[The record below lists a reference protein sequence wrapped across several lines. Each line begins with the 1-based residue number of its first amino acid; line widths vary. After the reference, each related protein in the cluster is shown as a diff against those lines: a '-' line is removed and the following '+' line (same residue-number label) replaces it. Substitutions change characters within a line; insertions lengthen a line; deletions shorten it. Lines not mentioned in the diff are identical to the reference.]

1 MKILFICTGNLCRSP
16 LAEGY
21 LKKLLKEKNLS
32 GVEISSAGLWAIEG
46 NTVEDAAYQV
56 AAENGFDLS
65 NHRSRLLKP
74 EDIKEASIILVM
86 EYLQMREIL
95 ITYPEA
101 KEKVRLLRSFAPD
114 GTIKSDID
122 DPYGLELESYR
133 EFFKQITESIEG
145 LFKYLKEHNKI

>member
-1 MKILFICTGNLCRSP
+1 MKILLICTGNLCRSP

-21 LKKLLKEKNLS
+21 LKKLLKDKDSS

-46 NTVEDAAYQV
+46 NTVEDDAYQV

-74 EDIKEASIILVM
+74 EDVKEASIILVM

-114 GTIKSDID
+114 GAIQPDID
-122 DPYGLELESYR
+122 DPYGSGLQSYR
-133 EFFKQITESIEG
+133 EFFKQIKESIEG